1 MNNIVSP
8 DTHDWLTHLR
18 LDQTDAFREV
28 KDDRETNEEN
38 ITNKTFIEIQSWN
51 FEEFVLI
58 LFLPKLQIAYLALGH
73 DLWAHTGETE
83 EIRSSALL
91 VL

>member
-38 ITNKTFIEIQSWN
+38 ILRK
-51 FEEFVLI
+51 
-58 LFLPKLQIAYLALGH
+58 YLLKVNLGT
-73 DLWAHTGETE
+73 LK
-83 EIRSSALL
+83 SLY
-91 VL
+91 